1 MPSILIVDDDQGQ
14 RTVLQTILK
23 REGYTIETAENGVAA
38 LEKIEDNLF
47 DVVVSDMRM
56 AQMSGRELLHEIKSS
71 DPDLPVLIV
80 TAYAEV
86 NDAVDLVAR
95 EGAFYYLEKPIQI
108 DTLKK
113 EIRRAIE
120 MRQGITDEESS
131 DEADVQEISILMKLL
146 VKVIPCVNCSK
157 LCLESFI
164 AVPIRY

>member
-86 NDAVDLVAR
+86 NDAVDLVAVS
-95 EGAFYYLEKPIQI
+95 YTHL
-108 DTLKK
+108 TLPTKR
-113 EIRRAIE
+113 I
-120 MRQGITDEESS
+120 
-131 DEADVQEISILMKLL
+131 V
-146 VKVIPCVNCSK
+146 
-157 LCLESFI
+157 
-164 AVPIRY
+164 